1 MSDWRP
7 VSEAE
12 LQEIVFRQLKDCSP
26 ELVAIYHRNR
36 TIPVAGP
43 IVRFGKRERVFVVAR
58 KQDEFMYY
66 EDVEEGFNFSAISR
80 DGGILERWR
89 NQDELRYALL
99 RWHE

>member
-12 LQEIVFRQLKDCSP
+12 LREIVFRQLKDCSP
-26 ELVAIYHRNR
+26 ELVGIYHRYR
-36 TIPVAGP
+36 ITPVAAP
-43 IVRFGKRERVFVVAR
+43 IVRFGKRESVFVVAR

-80 DGGILERWR
+80 DGGILERWC

-99 RWHE
+99 RWQE